1 MRRLLI
7 EEGLPFEAI
16 NEASHREKSGN
27 SPDHPRRLH
36 LWWARR
42 PLAMSRAIVLGSLVP
57 APKEESARREIFHA
71 IAAASLFKDAGN
83 PVRIEPLRKLV
94 REAYPDEPPRVLD
107 CFAGGGAI
115 PLEALRLGCDTT
127 AVDLNPVAHLIE
139 RCMLEYPQ
147 RFGGSDERG
156 RNALADD
163 VRRWGEWVAEQ
174 AHASVAAL
182 FPEGEDGNNGLVWF
196 WARTMPCAN
205 PACGVEIPLVKSW
218 WLANGRRQVWLR
230 PIAANGEVR
239 LELCASAPTD
249 FSPDGG
255 TVSASTVTC
264 PACSTTVG
272 AKDVRGHG
280 RAQGF
285 GERLLAVLDGGNGGR
300 RYRLPTEADL
310 SVIATARAEVEALPT
325 LDEGESAVPDEQLE
339 ASQYRKFGMLPFGLT
354 HYRDLFTARQLLVT
368 SALCEGTRRGHEEM
382 LAEGMA
388 PERARAVATYIG
400 LLIDRIVDYNSAF
413 CSWHVGG
420 EKTGHTYARQS
431 IPMIWDFTE
440 IDPFGDVPGNW
451 HSGLK
456 SIASAIERCAETGS
470 IPATVTRAN
479 AQELESLGSGVYD
492 AVVVDPPYY
501 DAVQYADLSDYFYV
515 WLKRS
520 IGHLYPELFS
530 APLTPKAHE
539 VIENRADKKSD
550 AYISSEQFE
559 VRLSRSIAEMRRV
572 VKPTGVVTIVFAH
585 TESDAWERL
594 LRALLQAGLVVST
607 SWPMKSEM
615 GSRSTANISAV
626 LGSSVVL
633 ICRPR
638 TVEQVGYYDEVVR
651 ELDERIAE
659 RLVEFEQLGLSGAD
673 YLISAIGPA
682 FEVFGRYSSVRRL
695 NDEEVSVAELLA
707 LARRTV
713 ARHAMRRL
721 LGSEALASVDDI
733 TLLYL
738 TWRWAYAAARIPV
751 DEAQKLGKAFHIE
764 VDELGGMDGLA
775 ETSRETYGLR
785 GPDERKR
792 IVLGPVPT
800 IVDVLQLACQ
810 LHDSGRRRELA
821 ELLALSGFA
830 EETAFWSAA
839 RAIAESLPDGNKER
853 TMLVNLLG
861 GREQVVVAAREAQPT
876 EVMRLFD
883 EAGR

>member
-7 EEGLPFEAI
+7 EDGLPFEAI
-16 NEASHREKSGN
+16 NRASHREKSGN

-36 LWWARR
+36 IWWARR
-42 PLAMSRAIVLGSLVP
+42 PLAMSRAVVLGSLVP
-57 APKEESARREIFHA
+57 APEDDRVRRDVFNA
-71 IAAASLFKDAGN
+71 IEAAALFKDAGN
-83 PVRIEPLRKLV
+83 AARIEPLRKLV
-94 REAYPDEPPRVLD
+94 LEAYPDGPPKVLD

-115 PLEALRLGCDTT
+115 PLEALRLGCDVT

-147 RFGGSDERG
+147 RFGGADERG
-156 RNALADD
+156 RNALADE
-163 VRRWGEWVAEQ
+163 VRRWGEWVANQ
-174 AHASVAAL
+174 AQTAVAGL
-182 FPEGEDGNNGLVWF
+182 FPEGKDGDRGLVWF

-218 WLANGRRQVWLR
+218 WLANSRRQVWLR
-230 PIAANGEVR
+230 PIATNGEVR
-239 LELCASAPTD
+239 LELCTGAPAD
-249 FSPDGG
+249 FAPDGG

-264 PACSTTVG
+264 PACGTTVG
-272 AKDVRGHG
+272 AAEVRSHG
-280 RAQGF
+280 RTRGF
-285 GERLLAVLDGGNGGR
+285 GERLLAVLEAGKEGR
-300 RYRLPTEADL
+300 NYRLPADADI
-310 SVIATARAEVEALPT
+310 SVIARARADVAALPA
-325 LDEGESAVPDEQLE
+325 LDDGESAVPDEPLE

-354 HYRDLFTARQLLVT
+354 HYRDLFTPRQLLVV
-368 SALCEGTRRGHEEM
+368 SALCEATRHGHEKM
-382 LAEGMA
+382 LAEGMD
-388 PERARAVATYIG
+388 PERARAVSTYLG

-413 CSWHVGG
+413 CSWHVSG

-451 HSGLK
+451 HAGLK
-456 SIASAIERCAETGS
+456 SIASAIDRCADTGGT
-470 IPATVTRAN
+470 PAKVVRGN
-479 AQELESLGSGVYD
+479 AQELESLESGVYD

-520 IGHLYPELFS
+520 IGHLYPQLFS
-530 APLTPKAHE
+530 APLTPKGQE

-559 VRLSRSIAEMRRV
+559 LRLARSIAEMRRV
-572 VKPTGVVTIVFAH
+572 VKPDGVVTIVFAH

-594 LRALLQAGLVVST
+594 LRALLQADLVVST
-607 SWPMKSEM
+607 SWPMQSEM

-633 ICRPR
+633 VCRPR
-638 TVEQVGYYDEVVR
+638 TVERLGYYDEVVR
-651 ELDERIAE
+651 ELDQRIAE

-695 NDEEVSVAELLA
+695 NDEDVSVAELLA
-707 LARRTV
+707 LARRIV

-738 TWRWAYAAARIPV
+738 TWRWAYGAARIPV

-764 VDELGGMDGLA
+764 VDELGGVDGLA
-775 ETSRETYGLR
+775 QTSRESYGLR

-792 IVLGPVPT
+792 ILLGPVPSM
-800 IVDVLQLACQ
+800 VDVLQLACQ
-810 LHDSGRRRELA
+810 LHESGRRRELA
-821 ELLALSGFA
+821 ELLASSGFA

-839 RAIAESLPDGNKER
+839 RAIAESLPDGNRER

-861 GREQVVVAAREAQPT
+861 GREQVVAAARDVLPSDAL
-876 EVMRLFD
+876 RLFD